1 MEILPKHNGYGF
13 ISEFFA
19 LNWYVFVELTNKKLL
34 PSLYSTIFC
43 GLEKL
48 IEYFNSTVM
57 VVSSN
62 PSAGTLLKTKVSF
75 FLILLC
81 ADELLSTS
89 KITTFLLQSKLE
101 TEKSEQELNPIPYLK

>member
-13 ISEFFA
+13 VSEFFA

-57 VVSSN
+57 AVSSN

-89 KITTFLLQSKLE
+89 KILLFYSNQNLKL
-101 TEKSEQELNPIPYLK
+101 KKVNKN